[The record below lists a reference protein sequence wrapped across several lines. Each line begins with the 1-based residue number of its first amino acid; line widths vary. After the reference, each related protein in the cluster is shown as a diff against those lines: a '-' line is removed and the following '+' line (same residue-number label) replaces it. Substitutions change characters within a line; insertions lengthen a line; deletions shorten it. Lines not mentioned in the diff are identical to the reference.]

1 VERTSRSSFCSSGCG
16 LEKLIMN
23 AYEEVDRWLREEI
36 EKRIL
41 SVCDDK
47 KRLPCSLARRIAEEL
62 EVKPITVGKIADQ
75 MGIKISACELG
86 CF

>member
-1 VERTSRSSFCSSGCG
+1 MN
-16 LEKLIMN
+16 EK
-23 AYEEVDRWLREEI
+23 VDKWLKEEI

-41 SVCDDK
+41 SVCGDS

-62 EVKPITVGKIADQ
+62 EVKPIIVGKIADQ
-75 MGIKISACELG
+75 LGIKISACELG

>member
-1 VERTSRSSFCSSGCG
+1 MD
-16 LEKLIMN
+16 EK
-23 AYEEVDRWLREEI
+23 VDEWLREEI

-41 SVCDDK
+41 SVCGDR
-47 KRLPCSLARRIAEEL
+47 KRLPCPLARRIAEKL

-75 MGIKISACELG
+75 LGIKISACELG